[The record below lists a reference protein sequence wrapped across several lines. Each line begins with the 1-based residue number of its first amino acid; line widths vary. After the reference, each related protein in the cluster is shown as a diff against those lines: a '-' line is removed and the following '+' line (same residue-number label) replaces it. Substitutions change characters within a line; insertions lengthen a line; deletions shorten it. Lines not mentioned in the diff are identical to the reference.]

1 MRSAHDGLSARVI
14 QGDSRVMPELADASV
29 DLVVTSPPYWH
40 LKDYGVP
47 GQLGYGQSLHE
58 YLRDLY
64 RVWAEVYRV
73 LRPGRRLCVNIGDQF
88 ARAVVYGRYKI
99 IPLHAEVIAQ
109 CEQIG
114 FDYLGAIIW
123 QKRTT
128 MNTTGG
134 ATVMGSYPYPPNGIV
149 EIDYE
154 FILIF
159 KKPGRSPRVSVDVK
173 QASRLS
179 KEEWKTYFSGHWVFG
194 GARQVEH
201 EAVFPP
207 ELPRRLIRMF
217 SFVGET
223 VLDPFAGS
231 GTTLEQALRLGRN
244 AVGYEINPQFVGLIR
259 ERLAGWNSPLYGP
272 QVYYEVRTEQPDLP
286 PIDYTPRIQD
296 AEPKVAPEKLRF
308 GPGTFYRVRQV
319 SADGTLTLDTGL
331 QVKLLGVEVIDEQ
344 GFTAYAERFLYGK
357 QVFLKFDD
365 PQHTVEGKARVRA
378 YMYLKNRIFVNAYL
392 LKAGLARPTNETHRL
407 AERFVALWRQHH
419 VHGESFHG
427 YCQP

>member
-1 MRSAHDGLSARVI
+1 MSSLEIRIVQA
-14 QGDSRVMPELADASV
+14 DSRVMPELADGSI

-64 RVWAEVYRV
+64 RVWAETFRV
-73 LRPGRRLCVNIGDQF
+73 LRPGRRLCINIGDQF
-88 ARAVVYGRYKI
+88 ARSVVYGRYKV

-134 ATVMGSYPYPPNGIV
+134 ATVMGSYPFPPNGIV

-154 FILIF
+154 YILLF
-159 KKPGRSPRVSVDVK
+159 KKPGRSLRVPAEVK
-173 QASRLS
+173 EASRLS

-231 GTTLEQALRLGRN
+231 GTTLEQAVRLGRN
-244 AVGYEINPQFVGLIR
+244 AVGYEINPRFVEIIR
-259 ERLAGWNSPLYGP
+259 QRLAAVVSPMFGP
-272 QVYYEVRTEQPDLP
+272 HMRFEVRHEAPPLP
-286 PIDYTPRIQD
+286 PVDYTPRIQD
-296 AEPKVAPEKLRF
+296 ARPKVSPDKLRF
-308 GPGTFYRVRQV
+308 GPKALYRVRRAE
-319 SADGTLTLDTGL
+319 SDGTLVLDTDL
-331 QVKLLGVEVIDEQ
+331 RVRLLGVEVTDSE
-344 GFTAYAERFLYGK
+344 GFAAYAQRYLYGK

-365 PQHTVEGKARVRA
+365 PGHAVEKSEQVRA
-378 YMYLKNRIFVNAYL
+378 YVYLKNRIFVNAYL
-392 LKAGLARPTNETHRL
+392 LKAGLARPSGEAHRL
-407 AERFVALWRQHH
+407 SRRFATLWQERQQRGNGR
-419 VHGESFHG
+419 HG
-427 YCQP
+427 